1 MLQIPLSDVIM
12 TRALDI
18 MKTAMGI
25 DRPSKVGHTLYVAQ
39 SGA

>member
-25 DRPSKVGHTLYVAQ
+25 DRPSKAAHTLYVAQ